1 MSKIKRVRYFTKD
14 KLALINPKNM
24 ELYERYLK
32 LSIVKNKDV
41 KDTTYKVYKNN
52 FQQFLVYLSEEWGED
67 TGLYDEFFAEN
78 AIDIMEGFMIFC
90 DETLQNNKKAINNKL
105 SAVSSFFHWA
115 VKRKDIPSHPF
126 DGKLE
131 RMKNAKDEVII
142 NSHFLTQEEVD
153 IVTETLEIDP
163 KFDIQDRLIWNI
175 MVDSCNRVGA
185 IAALTISSLDI
196 DEGVFEEIRE
206 KRGER
211 VEVSFEPRT
220 GKIIEEWLEMRK
232 DMDNL
237 ENDAFFVTKYNGEYR
252 PMVKATIQGRIKKIG
267 KILGIDDFRSHSIR
281 KTASNIIV
289 EETGDLSLAAE
300 MLNHKSVETTKQHY
314 VKPQSKSD
322 TRKKIREAK
331 AKAQAERNKKK

>member
-14 KLALINPKNM
+14 KLELINPDNM
-24 ELYERYLK
+24 KLYEKYLR

-52 FQQFLVYLSEEWGED
+52 FQQFLVYLAEEWGD
-67 TGLYDEFFAEN
+67 IGLYDEEFSEN

-90 DETLQNNKKAINNKL
+90 DETLHNHKKAINNKL

-131 RMKNAKDEVII
+131 RMKNAQDEKII
-142 NSHFLTQEEVD
+142 ASHFLTPEEVD
-153 IVTETLEIDP
+153 TITEQIDIDP
-163 KFDIQDRLIWNI
+163 RYDIQDRLIWNI
-175 MVDSCNRVGA
+175 MIDSCNRVGA
-185 IAALTISSLDI
+185 IALLTISSLDLE
-196 DEGVFEEIRE
+196 EGVFDDIRE
-206 KRGER
+206 KRGEN

-220 GKIIEEWLEMRK
+220 GEIIKEWLEMRK

-237 ENDAFFVTKYNGEYR
+237 ECDAFFVTKYNGEYR
-252 PMVKATIQGRIKKIG
+252 PMVKATIQGRVKKIG
-267 KILGIDDFRSHSIR
+267 EILGIKDFRSHSIR

-322 TRKKIREAK
+322 TKKKIREAK
-331 AKAQAERNKKK
+331 AKAQAERAKNKK